1 MKEKKLKLIK
11 DLLVTGYV
19 IDEILTISNITF
31 EEYRDHYHN
40 ELLSDDYTVKLIEPR
55 KGPGYSMSQQ
65 VRRYLPDTVDYPCYD
80 LNDIGIYKIYYK
92 TDTKAGSIEWSRL
105 FVFDGKSYKWILAK
119 DFINEYKRIE
129 LEYISLKRDMVINK
143 LIN

>member
-40 ELLSDDYTVKLIEPR
+40 ELLSDDYTVK
-55 KGPGYSMSQQ
+55 
-65 VRRYLPDTVDYPCYD
+65 
-80 LNDIGIYKIYYK
+80 
-92 TDTKAGSIEWSRL
+92 
-105 FVFDGKSYKWILAK
+105 
-119 DFINEYKRIE
+119 
-129 LEYISLKRDMVINK
+129 
-143 LIN
+143 